1 MANKNMDLM
10 ESSAKVRLGTSDKII
25 RGFGYAFVTFYAICC
40 IIPFIII
47 VSSSFTSEAA
57 IREFGVQ
64 IFPKD
69 FTMEAYKMVVKSGG
83 IWWSYLLTIVMT
95 AVGTGWDCQSFP

>member
-47 VSSSFTSEAA
+47 VSSSFTSE
-57 IREFGVQ
+57 RFR
-64 IFPKD
+64 KR
-69 FTMEAYKMVVKSGG
+69 S
-83 IWWSYLLTIVMT
+83 LLSTEER
-95 AVGTGWDCQSFP
+95 Q

>member
-1 MANKNMDLM
+1 M
-10 ESSAKVRLGTSDKII
+10 ESGAKVKLGTSDKII

-69 FTMEAYKMVVKSGG
+69 FTMEAYKMVEVERK
-83 IWWSYLLTIVMT
+83 
-95 AVGTGWDCQSFP
+95 